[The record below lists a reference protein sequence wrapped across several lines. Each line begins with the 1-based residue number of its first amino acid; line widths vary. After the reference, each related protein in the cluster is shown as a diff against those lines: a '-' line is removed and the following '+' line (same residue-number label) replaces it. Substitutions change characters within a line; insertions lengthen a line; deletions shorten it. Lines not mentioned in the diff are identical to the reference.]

1 MTTAQMSSLTHSCSV
16 IKLIAATVSL
26 LISPLA
32 LALGL
37 GGSIGNPV
45 LMQSLRIEIP
55 LLLSADEAPPKLD
68 CVRISLPSDSTDN
81 QFFPKNAKVTLELS
95 TAPRLIITS
104 PQTVREPFYEFRI
117 ALGCNGEISRDY
129 LVLTRLAEPQDTHEP
144 SAARAGNTAATLVT
158 LASQPAT
165 TTSPVLLGSKTAP
178 HTTPKTM
185 AAQPATAAAPHTAVA
200 TPKPPRTLNVE
211 RTLTLKRDATLNLL
225 ARVRYPNNLETRD
238 EYRRLMALANPA
250 LFVEATRVGSVPLPA
265 GTVLSIP
272 ANLPPPERASSVTPS
287 NLPTVP
293 AGSSSPP
300 PDKASKPIPTSNV
313 ARAASQDRLIIG
325 GDAGDKSSR
334 PLSVKEATATI
345 QRLELML
352 LAQATEQSE
361 VNEKLRSL
369 ESLFA
374 DTKTQLQFLEAKSK
388 QQAADQRQ
396 LQAKFDSK
404 PEPPA
409 FGALELLAL
418 IVVSGAIGAALLAI
432 NHRQQI
438 QRETNANASDASRS
452 LTSLQPHAIFAATD
466 NPQAEAAD
474 NEVLP
479 FSKSVAP
486 PARGF
491 GNARRSDLGAAFAA
505 SSAAPNTALAKP
517 RTRSS
522 AATTKSVT
530 TQRAPAPAASNSAG
544 IAAAEAMPASAP
556 ITPAA
561 IKRELAV
568 DQGIAFT
575 LPSSFGSSSAQAK
588 DDSTGSSALP
598 PIDFALD
605 IASPPRTTHAVS
617 SMMEVDLVRRIAAS
631 ETPAPA
637 HDALAQS
644 GDVAFDLAPR
654 TESEIEVAM
663 AIEREIAAKPQTP
676 VAEATASESA
686 EDPAVELA
694 NIMISMGMDEH
705 AEQTLIDYILEDPKR
720 DLGPWL
726 RTLEIYRKSGRRS
739 EFEELAIS
747 LRKNL
752 NVAPDA
758 WDTEP
763 VLTRPTLEGFSRV
776 SDTVQKLWPSPETS
790 SYLASLLG
798 DNRDGSRAG
807 FPQAVAEEILW
818 LMRILK
824 VHRELD

>member
-1 MTTAQMSSLTHSCSV
+1 MTTAQMSSPTQSGSA
-16 IKLIAATVSL
+16 IRLIAATVSL
-26 LISPLA
+26 LLSPLA
-32 LALGL
+32 AALGL

-45 LMQSLRIEIP
+45 LLQSLRIEIP
-55 LLLSADEAPPKLD
+55 LLLSSDEAPPKLD
-68 CVRISLPSDSTDN
+68 CVRISPPADSTDN
-81 QFFPKNAKVTLELS
+81 QFFPKNAKIGLELS
-95 TAPRLIITS
+95 GSPRLIITS

-129 LVLTRLAEPQDTHEP
+129 LVLTRLAEPQDTLES
-144 SAARAGNTAATLVT
+144 SATRTGNTAATLVT

-165 TTSPVLLGSKTAP
+165 TTSPVLLGTKAAPQMTPRTVAPQQATTSLP
-178 HTTPKTM
+178 HTGDS
-185 AAQPATAAAPHTAVA
+185 V
-200 TPKPPRTLNVE
+200 PKPSRAQGAE
-211 RTLTLKRDATLNLL
+211 HTLTLKRDATLNML
-225 ARVRYPNNLETRD
+225 ARGRYPSNQETRD
-238 EYRRLMALANPA
+238 EYRRLMALANPS
-250 LFVEATRVGSVPLPA
+250 LFAEATRVGSIPLPA

-272 ANLPPPERASSVTPS
+272 ANLPPLERAASVTAS
-287 NLPTVP
+287 NLPTVAP
-293 AGSSSPP
+293 GSNLPP
-300 PDKASKPIPTSNV
+300 PDKAAKLNSKSKPPAA
-313 ARAASQDRLIIG
+313 ARDRLIIG
-325 GDAGDKSSR
+325 GDGGGKASP
-334 PLSVKEATATI
+334 PLSTKEATATI

-369 ESLFA
+369 ESLFS
-374 DTKTQLQFLEAKSK
+374 DTKSQLQFLEAKSK
-388 QQAADQRQ
+388 QQAAEQRQ
-396 LQAKFDSK
+396 LQAKIDAK

-438 QRETNANASDASRS
+438 QRESHANASASS
-452 LTSLQPHAIFAATD
+452 GNLTNVQPHAIFAAPD
-466 NPQAEAAD
+466 NPTAEVTD
-474 NEVLP
+474 DEILP

-486 PARGF
+486 PVRGM
-491 GNARRSDLGAAFAA
+491 GSSGRSGLAAAFASSTA
-505 SSAAPNTALAKP
+505 TQRETSSKARTTTPAVTTRSAAH
-517 RTRSS
+517 
-522 AATTKSVT
+522 
-530 TQRAPAPAASNSAG
+530 QHDPAPAAANSA
-544 IAAAEAMPASAP
+544 ALA
-556 ITPAA
+556 ITPAKA
-561 IKRELAV
+561 DSPPIASVPIKREPAV

-575 LPSSFGSSSAQAK
+575 LPSSFGNSASPAKGVPSESS
-588 DDSTGSSALP
+588 DLP
-598 PIDFALD
+598 PINFALD
-605 IASPPRTTHAVS
+605 IGSPPRAMPAVN
-617 SMMEVDLVRRIAAS
+617 SMMEVDLVRRIAAT
-631 ETPAPA
+631 ETPAPD
-637 HDALAQS
+637 HLPFEQS
-644 GDVAFDLAPR
+644 SHVAFDLAPR

-663 AIEREIAAKPQTP
+663 AIEREIAAKPQAAFVESAAT
-676 VAEATASESA
+676 EAA

-694 NIMISMGMDEH
+694 NIMISMGMGDH

-726 RTLEIYRKSGRRS
+726 KALEIYRISERRD

-758 WDTEP
+758 WDAEP
-763 VLTRPTLEGFSRV
+763 TLIRPTLEGFSRV
-776 SDTVQKLWPSPETS
+776 SDTVQRLWPSPETS

>member
-1 MTTAQMSSLTHSCSV
+1 MPAPMLSS
-16 IKLIAATVSL
+16 AAITVLAAAVGL
-26 LISPLA
+26 LISPYA
-32 LALGL
+32 AALGL

-55 LLLSADEAPPKLD
+55 LLLSSDEAPPKLD
-68 CVRISLPSDSTDN
+68 CVRISPPTNSTDS
-81 QFFPKNAKVTLELS
+81 QFFPKNAKVALEL
-95 TAPRLIITS
+95 TALPRLIITS

-129 LVLTRLAEPQDTHEP
+129 LVLTRLAEQQEVAEP
-144 SAARAGNTAATLVT
+144 SAALGGSTAATVVT
-158 LASQPAT
+158 LASHPSTPANT
-165 TTSPVLLGSKTAP
+165 VLLGTKSAPPITAQSAP
-178 HTTPKTM
+178 T
-185 AAQPATAAAPHTAVA
+185 TAAPRTADSA
-200 TPKPPRTLNVE
+200 PKPSRSVSTE

-225 ARVRYPNNLETRD
+225 ARGRYPSNQETRD
-238 EYRRLMALANPA
+238 EYRRLMALANPG
-250 LFVEATRVGSVPLPA
+250 LFAEATRVGSVPLPA

-272 ANLPPPERASSVTPS
+272 ANLPPPERASSVTPN
-287 NLPTVP
+287 NLPTI
-293 AGSSSPP
+293 ASGSSLPP
-300 PDKASKPIPTSNV
+300 PEKASKPVPKSNV

-334 PLSVKEATATI
+334 PLSAKEATATI
-345 QRLELML
+345 ERLELTL

-361 VNEKLRSL
+361 VNEKLKSL
-369 ESLFA
+369 ETLFA
-374 DTKTQLQFLEAKSK
+374 ETKTQLQFLEARSK

-396 LQAKFDSK
+396 LQAKFDTK
-404 PEPPA
+404 PDPPA
-409 FGALELLAL
+409 FGVLELLAL
-418 IVVSGAIGAALLAI
+418 IVVSGGIGAALLAI
-432 NHRQQI
+432 NHRQQT
-438 QRETNANASDASRS
+438 QRAANVNASDASRS
-452 LTSLQPHAIFAATD
+452 LTSIQPHAIFAATD
-466 NPQAEAAD
+466 DPKAD
-474 NEVLP
+474 VPEDEVLP

-491 GNARRSDLGAAFAA
+491 GNSRRSDLGAAFAS
-505 SSAAPNTALAKP
+505 SSAAPSKTSAKP
-517 RTRSS
+517 RTTPP
-522 AATTKSVT
+522 AVTTKSVT
-530 TQRAPAPAASNSAG
+530 TQRDPVPAASSSAG
-544 IAAAEAMPASAP
+544 IAASEAKPASTPISPAP
-556 ITPAA
+556 S
-561 IKRELAV
+561 KREPAI

-575 LPSSFGSSSAQAK
+575 LPSSFDSSPAQAK
-588 DDSTGSSALP
+588 DASTGNDALP
-598 PIDFALD
+598 PINFALD
-605 IASPPRTTHAVS
+605 IASPTRAAHTVS
-617 SMMEVDLVRRIAAS
+617 SMMEVDLVRAIAAS

-637 HDALAQS
+637 RDALAQS

-676 VAEATASESA
+676 ATEVTASESA

-694 NIMISMGMDEH
+694 NIMISMGMGDH

-726 RTLEIYRKSGRRS
+726 KALEIYRKSGRRS

-752 NVAPDA
+752 NVSPDA
-758 WDTEP
+758 WDAEP